1 MKGII
6 AKPGIFG
13 KRRDRAFGDSAF
25 DIAVSSSRNIEYG
38 MWMQFK
44 YLNLVRVLLEPMP
57 CSILTLEI
65 KSMVLLPGHTI
76 SVSQGRS
83 HISRSC

>member
-6 AKPGIFG
+6 AQPGIFG

-57 CSILTLEI
+57 
-65 KSMVLLPGHTI
+65 
-76 SVSQGRS
+76 
-83 HISRSC
+83 